1 MPEATTT
8 HTRTPP
14 DIVGAIMQ
22 LVSADG
28 DGELTITVQHAPA
41 ERGLLRV
48 CQAAM
53 VHGEVMRLLTH
64 AVADMPPSDLRHEAS
79 NTVVDQLRPE
89 WIVQLNM
96 VSALPALGTRGVAA
110 KAAVIASLVGPHD
123 ADPMGGLQAL
133 RIAASLAHDLL
144 ALDRS

>member
-1 MPEATTT
+1 
-8 HTRTPP
+8 
-14 DIVGAIMQ
+14 
-22 LVSADG
+22 
-28 DGELTITVQHAPA
+28 
-41 ERGLLRV
+41 
-48 CQAAM
+48 M

-64 AVADMPPSDLRHEAS
+64 AVADMPPSDPRHEAS
-79 NTVVDQLRPE
+79 YTVVDQLRPE

-123 ADPMGGLQAL
+123 ADPMGGLPAL